1 LHYRKLPLDIQHGG
15 LCCLYGSS
23 FAGSF
28 TNTYNASA
36 AIPHDAAA
44 STKSRQIS
52 PWIISRSV
60 MERMTRQ
67 VRCWASLASLVLAF
81 LVFQRTSV
89 QRWQSFTV
97 HLMGASSP
105 ACHESTG

>member
-1 LHYRKLPLDIQHGG
+1 
-15 LCCLYGSS
+15 
-23 FAGSF
+23 
-28 TNTYNASA
+28 
-36 AIPHDAAA
+36 
-44 STKSRQIS
+44 
-52 PWIISRSV
+52 

-81 LVFQRTSV
+81 LVFQQTSV

-105 ACHESTG
+105 AGHGLAGWQERPMKPQISPELGTGT